1 MKKLIAYCGLDCEK
15 CDAYIATQ
23 NDDQALRKKTA
34 ELWTQLNGIEIT
46 PAMINCDGCRTEGRK
61 TPFCENL
68 CQIKKCAKTKKME
81 TCGSCSQLETC
92 PTVEMIIKNNPT
104 AHQNLTHPNA

>member
-34 ELWTQLNGIEIT
+34 ELWTQLNGMELLQ
-46 PAMINCDGCRTEGRK
+46 INSASNLLNLLHRK
-61 TPFCENL
+61 ARDFSDFTYR
-68 CQIKKCAKTKKME
+68 
-81 TCGSCSQLETC
+81 
-92 PTVEMIIKNNPT
+92 
-104 AHQNLTHPNA
+104 